1 MKYERKSKE
10 GFIEGIRSSYAERIC
25 QGSGRNGNCR
35 NKRSGC
41 RFERRVRDCA
51 GKVGNKGSSRKR
63 FHNEKPET
71 GFKKATKPGLFCAEE
86 NGQGVF
92 ETEKEVLKLSEKL
105 PRMGKSG
112 QFFLF

>member
-1 MKYERKSKE
+1 MRASGAVTLREFAKALVEMETAEINDLAAVLKEEYGIVPAKFEIKEAAGNVSITKSPK
-10 GFIEGIRSSYAERIC
+10 
-25 QGSGRNGNCR
+25 Q
-35 NKRSGC
+35 
-41 RFERRVRDCA
+41 VL
-51 GKVGNKGSSRKR
+51 
-63 FHNEKPET
+63 
-71 GFKKATKPGLFCAEE
+71 KKATKPGLFCAEE

>member
-1 MKYERKSKE
+1 MKEKAKKALLRAS
-10 GFIEGIRSSYAERIC
+10 GAVMLRRIC
-25 QGSGRNGNCR
+25 QGSGRNENCR

-51 GKVGNKGSSRKR
+51 GKVGNKGSCRKR

-71 GFKKATKPGLFCAEE
+71 GFEKATKPGLFCAEE
-86 NGQGVF
+86 NGQGGF

-112 QFFLF
+112 QFFFILN